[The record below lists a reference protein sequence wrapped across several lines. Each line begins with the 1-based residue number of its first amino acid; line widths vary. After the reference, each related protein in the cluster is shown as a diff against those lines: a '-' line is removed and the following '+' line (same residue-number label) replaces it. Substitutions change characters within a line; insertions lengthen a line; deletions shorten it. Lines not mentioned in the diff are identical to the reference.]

1 MDVNGLYQE
10 WEKVFVTLT
19 LIPNSQVLFRLGNYF
34 NSNQLWDV
42 YGVNM
47 TCVPKFMGKILA

>member
-10 WEKVFVTLT
+10 LEKVFVTLT

-34 NSNQLWDV
+34 NSN
-42 YGVNM
+42 
-47 TCVPKFMGKILA
+47 